1 MSTTPADRDAAR
13 DLATGAGMVAT
24 VLAAA
29 RAAATARG
37 LSNDPFAAHLVHA
50 VGMEFCVRV
59 ADGELDLARLGN
71 DGGFPRLA
79 ELSAARTRFFDGFC
93 TDTARAG
100 IRQTVILGSG
110 LDTRVYR
117 LWWPGDITVYEVDQP
132 QMIDFKTTAMR
143 DWGARPSVDRR
154 AVGIDLRGD
163 WPTALR
169 RVGFDTTVP
178 TAWIAEGLLV
188 GLLPPDAQDRLLD
201 DVTGLS
207 APGSRFAADHPVEPS
222 RSQVVHREALV
233 ERWRRRGLD
242 VPAVAGRGY
251 SGEHHNVVHQLTD
264 FGWATA
270 EFGIDDLFE
279 AARLP
284 QLSGRELGGAP
295 AAVGYLTATRE

>member
-1 MSTTPADRDAAR
+1 MSVTPADSDIAR
-13 DLATGAGMVAT
+13 DMDTGAGMVAT

-37 LSNDPFAAHLVHA
+37 LSNDPFAAPLVQVA
-50 VGMEFCVRV
+50 GIEFCVRV

-93 TDTARAG
+93 TDIARAG
-100 IRQTVILGSG
+100 IGQAVILGSG
-110 LDTRVYR
+110 LDTRAYR
-117 LWWPGDITVYEVDQP
+117 LWWPGDTTVYEVDQP
-132 QMIDFKTTAMR
+132 GIIDFKNTAMR
-143 DWGARPSVDRR
+143 DWGVRPTVDRR

-178 TAWIAEGLLV
+178 TAWIVEGLLV

-201 DVTGLS
+201 GVNGLS
-207 APGSRFAADHPVEPS
+207 APGSRFAADLPVESS
-222 RSQVVHREALV
+222 RSQAAHRISLV
-233 ERWRRRGLD
+233 DRWRRRGLD
-242 VPAVAGRGY
+242 VPTVVGGGY
-251 SGEHHNVVHQLTD
+251 LGDLHNVVHQLAD
-264 FGWATA
+264 FGWETNEVGIA
-270 EFGIDDLFE
+270 ELFD

-284 QLSGRELGGAP
+284 RLSPRELDGAP
-295 AAVGYLTATRE
+295 AAVGYLTALRP